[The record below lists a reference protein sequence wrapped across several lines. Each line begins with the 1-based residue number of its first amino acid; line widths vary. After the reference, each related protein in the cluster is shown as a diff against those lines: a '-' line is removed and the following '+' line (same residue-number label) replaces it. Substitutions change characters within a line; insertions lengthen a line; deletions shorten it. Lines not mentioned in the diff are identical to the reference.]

1 MPIHELEL
9 DPELLRGS
17 IQELAPQTRKGTL
30 FKETFDTLPYQR
42 GRRKNTGGIDFVP
55 KISHK
60 MTRGCDINPRT

>member
-42 GRRKNTGGIDFVP
+42 GRRKKYGGYRFCA
-55 KISHK
+55 K
-60 MTRGCDINPRT
+60 NLA